1 MGVMSIRIDDDK
13 RKLLKIIS
21 SIEGKPMSKI
31 IGELLDDYIRKN
43 KDKLKS
49 ISEKAEL
56 LDMMKLSENSFKEW
70 DNEEDEIYN
79 NL

>member
-56 LDMMKLSENSFKEW
+56 LDIMKLSEDSFKEW